1 MGRFYGLVFVSIAL
15 LYGCSSNDDSPER
28 ELTPVTV
35 AVTSFIGEAASFVA
49 DEKGFFKD
57 HGLDVTLHINDAG
70 SESVREL
77 LSGDVHIAHIA
88 ETPILFSLLDSTYFT
103 GAKQG
108 ELRIVANMILANK
121 IQKVVARRDAG
132 IETPSDIIG
141 KRVGLAGGTQSEYH
155 LDSFLLENQIS
166 MSQIDTI
173 HMSVATQVEAMRNGD
188 IDVAVLWEPQ
198 ASYIESIL
206 GNNGI
211 ELPTRLTYSTLWLAA
226 VLDTFATE
234 QPETIM
240 NYLKA
245 LLQAQFYIRENPK
258 WAINLLAERTSV
270 PLEVVTDVVSQ
281 IDYELNLSE
290 RMLYLLKEQ
299 QGWMVGKG
307 QTSQPQ
313 INVYDLIDFQFM
325 EEVRP
330 EGVTL
335 IR

>member
-57 HGLDVTLHINDAG
+57 HGLDVTLRVNDAG
-70 SESVREL
+70 SESVKEL
-77 LSGDVHIAHIA
+77 LSGDVQIAHIA

-166 MSQIDTI
+166 ISQIDTI
-173 HMSVATQVEAMRNGD
+173 HMSVATQVEAMINGD

-198 ASYIESIL
+198 ASHIESIL

-258 WAINLLAERTSV
+258 WAINLLAERTTVSY
-270 PLEVVTDVVSQ
+270 EVVADVVSQ

>member
-1 MGRFYGLVFVSIAL
+1 MNKFKGVIIASIAL
-15 LYGCSSNDDSPER
+15 LYGCSSNDPPER

-49 DEKGFFKD
+49 DEKGFFND
-57 HGLDVTLHINDAG
+57 HGLDVTLRINDAG
-70 SESVREL
+70 SESVRDL
-77 LSGDVHIAHIA
+77 FSGDVQIAHIA
-88 ETPILFSLLDSTYFT
+88 ETPILYSLLDSAYIAGT
-103 GAKQG
+103 KQG
-108 ELRIVANMILANK
+108 ELRIIANMIFANK

-132 IETPSDIIG
+132 IETPLDIIG

-155 LDSFLLENQIS
+155 LDSFLLENQVLI
-166 MSQIDTI
+166 SQIDTI
-173 HMSVATQVEAMRNGD
+173 HMSVEEQVEAMKNGE

-198 ASYIESIL
+198 ASHIENVL
-206 GNNGI
+206 GNNAI
-211 ELPTRLTYSTLWLAA
+211 ELPTRLTYSTLWLAT
-226 VLDTFATE
+226 VLDTFAAE

-245 LLQAQFYIRENPK
+245 LQQAQIYIREHPE
-258 WAINLLAERTSV
+258 WTINLLAERTSV
-270 PLEVVTDVVSQ
+270 SKEVVADVVSQ

-299 QGWMVGKG
+299 QNWMAGKG
-307 QTSQPQ
+307 QTSQLQ
-313 INVYDLIDFQFM
+313 ISVYDLIDFQFM
-325 EEVRP
+325 EEVSP